1 MFTLKASPEKSYV
14 RYFKQFLTLNFPLRP
29 MCLSPG
35 FSSYLY
41 SLNAEASGASS
52 LSEATRAE
60 MEQLSGKQGG
70 SISLMETEK
79 TSIQPF
85 LFGKKQRPEFPH

>member
-1 MFTLKASPEKSYV
+1 MFYIETSPEKSYV

-41 SLNAEASGASS
+41 SLNAGIEITYPSWIRYI
-52 LSEATRAE
+52 L
-60 MEQLSGKQGG
+60 QV
-70 SISLMETEK
+70 
-79 TSIQPF
+79 
-85 LFGKKQRPEFPH
+85 